1 MYWRWDDDLIVQRT
15 SQDCGDTISPLSD
28 HRTLP
33 GFHVLTYAQ
42 ILCILQWEASLCLQ
56 CWYCWLVGGKRLL
69 TCKIH
74 ECMLVVIWLEF
85 DSNSGLH
92 LYDLLLLQNPEWFD
106 ILVLAYPGCRGI
118 LIVKWELLQ
127 IIWQLCKSRT
137 SVLWMLCAFQLI
149 IHWARVL
156 KDVVTEAL
164 FWLVMTSPMSE
175 VRPEVVTYYRFNV

>member
-1 MYWRWDDDLIVQRT
+1 MGDYNTLRCRFASAQCNNCVSVGFCLSLAWVYVDTGQWLMYWRWDDDLIVQRT

-74 ECMLVVIWLEF
+74 ECMLVVIWLE
-85 DSNSGLH
+85 LW
-92 LYDLLLLQNPEWFD
+92 LQFRIASLWF
-106 ILVLAYPGCRGI
+106 IAAA
-118 LIVKWELLQ
+118 
-127 IIWQLCKSRT
+127 KSRMVWHSGT
-137 SVLWMLCAFQLI
+137 SLSRLSWNTDC
-149 IHWARVL
+149 
-156 KDVVTEAL
+156 
-164 FWLVMTSPMSE
+164 
-175 VRPEVVTYYRFNV
+175 